1 MKLLA
6 VIAAASFYD
15 IGAKAERAAND
26 RLYRAHPSKPYA
38 FAEWG
43 LWGIDD
49 PGFVKHMGGWAK
61 THRRLILLAWFE
73 SRPGSIF
80 DLADKPAS
88 RAAYRRYITP
98 LG

>member
-1 MKLLA
+1 
-6 VIAAASFYD
+6 
-15 IGAKAERAAND
+15 
-26 RLYRAHPSKPYA
+26 
-38 FAEWG
+38 
-43 LWGIDD
+43 
-49 PGFVKHMGGWAK
+49 MGGWAK

-80 DLADKPAS
+80 DLANKPAS